1 MIRPLGRWLNLLLVK
16 LRKRIKGLTFVLPA
30 LAVYTF
36 VVGYPMIMTFF
47 YSFTDWKMGR
57 EPKFAGLENY
67 AHMFDSSEWVVWQAV
82 KNNLLWMVLMI
93 VVNLSLALAVSG
105 LLRNVNPKVMKV
117 LRVIFYLPVILP
129 RTVVCRIW
137 MWLYNPIVGLQ
148 PVLEKLDL
156 PFLGLGDPDT
166 VMYAIAVVGVWCW
179 WGFPLVILLSSLQ
192 QIDPV
197 YYEAASMEGAGRT
210 AQFVKITVPMLRPT
224 LIFILVLT
232 MVTSFQIFDL
242 NYIMTWGGPGKASEV
257 LSTLIYKNGILQFQ
271 AGYGSALAVLQMLL
285 SSVGIAAYM
294 YLQRKEL
301 ETV

>member
-1 MIRPLGRWLNLLLVK
+1 MLRVK
-16 LRKRIKGLTFVLPA
+16 LRKRLKGLFFIIPA

-57 EPKFAGLENY
+57 KPEFIGLENY
-67 AHMFDSSEWVVWQAV
+67 SHMFDSSEWVVWQAV

-93 VVNLSLALAVSG
+93 VVNVSLALIVSG

-148 PVLEKLDL
+148 PVLDKLNI

-197 YYEAASMEGAGRT
+197 YYEAASIEGAGK
-210 AQFVKITVPMLRPT
+210 AVLFSKITVPMLRPT

-257 LSTLIYKNGILQFQ
+257 LATLIYKNGILQFQ

-285 SSVGIAAYM
+285 SSIGIAAYM

>member
-1 MIRPLGRWLNLLLVK
+1 MLRVK
-16 LRKRIKGLTFVLPA
+16 LRKRIKGLLFIIPA

-57 EPKFAGLENY
+57 KPEFIGLENY

-93 VVNLSLALAVSG
+93 VVNVSLALIVSG

-148 PVLEKLDL
+148 PVLDKLNI

-197 YYEAASMEGAGRT
+197 YYEAASIEGAGKAT
-210 AQFVKITVPMLRPT
+210 LFAKITVPMLRPT

-257 LSTLIYKNGILQFQ
+257 LATLIYKNGILQFQ

-285 SSVGIAAYM
+285 SSIGIAAYM